1 MKVKVLKSFKD
12 KHTKALHIENTELTI
27 SKERYE
33 ELNSTS
39 LGIFVKEIKE
49 DGILTDYADKYL
61 LTEAQLSSYSK
72 KELVEFAK
80 DKGIELDIKLAKTK
94 MIEQL
99 LIK

>member
-1 MKVKVLKSFKD
+1 MKVKVLKRFKD
-12 KHTKALHIENTELTI
+12 KYTKVLHKENTELTI

-39 LGIFVKEIKE
+39 LGIFVKEIEE
-49 DGILTDYADKYL
+49 DATLADKYS
-61 LTEAQLSSYSK
+61 LTKDHLSSYSK

-80 DKGIELDIKLAKTK
+80 DKGIELDMKLTKTK

-99 LIK
+99 LEK